1 MNQFDLFQNEDTKDL
16 TVVWTHLTKEKERM
30 DRFKIFLGHEIRRL
44 KRLKNIDWA
53 NLYIDEKWKELGI
66 TSYEW
71 SNINQLL
78 DANIVA
84 MTLALEDLTTS
95 GQKPFTVSPDS
106 LTELLADTSHYDSL
120 ETAEA
125 DDLAKYKTTC
135 DNADFFEFRG
145 FIDTEEAFFTDQEQL
160 LGYFESFFFNRD
172 SEDVNVCF
180 DINNS
185 VQMCSNFRP
194 HRHEYMTHSAA
205 RYVESVKRVAI
216 VGNGNSMMLH
226 EVLKY
231 PDIEQVVLLELDQTV
246 TRKSFKHF
254 KTDPHFH
261 DRRVD
266 WWFGDVAKSLLVL
279 PESYWQSFDLVLVD
293 LPEVV
298 LRNEFTKDLDVLEAL
313 SKLVNPDTGVIVE
326 NELSFLRFAEEFD
339 HTMEFYYPVP
349 ALCSETLAFG
359 SYAVDFFR
367 APIYDHGIAGMG
379 NLLYIKSPEGQ
390 EDRHDM
396 LHDYR
401 TKACSSSDDD
411 DKTTIIDAN
420 DAEQTSSHGVLELV
434 TLEQLS
440 SFPKSFESVA
450 ATLKTSIEGLEGF
463 SIAENGVHFD
473 DEQRIAWIVL
483 EEGYI
488 VARIQDNS
496 NTDDDDELASY
507 LGFDIQLWSQIHR
520 LSELKDAMTSAY
532 ESKHISSHKIVV
544 GGMFGKGYAKHIG
557 PSSATSSTSD
567 CATTS
572 TTENSK
578 FDVEA
583 ASKIVMEEVVALT
596 NSLEVVAAVFCGSKG
611 DPCTSFDVLKNHKM
625 VKEVIP
631 IYDCASGGTAEELYE
646 CEHSILGN
654 LISKTG
660 SRQKKRLHVLAL
672 DGGASQELHQIA
684 NSIFDSHKNRHLFLR
699 YHSVVATFPSKLE
712 KEPWRREFLDR
723 FRKQIHHDPVKL
735 GEFEIDENYW
745 FGVVSTN
752 DKQVVTKF
760 DLLQETLQ
768 ERLSASVQLRNMHGG
783 LYRYTGEAPYEG
795 PQFREKDYDKTV
807 AEGHF
812 QAQVPLA
819 IQTIMQYEGNDD
831 MKEQAAQG
839 NTMDCNFV
847 EKLVY
852 GSAMSEG
859 LLSDDKQT
867 LFRYPIGDGC
877 IVMMLGDSFN
887 IVSVWDGKV
896 HLDVNLFAASAGEES
911 TASSTAFDEKLRGFA
926 PFVGIATDT
935 QPRGLG
941 RVVNF
946 AGDLVTMD
954 RLEIGRQLMSQGHKQ
969 EEEDEGDDYD
979 YYGL

>member
-1 MNQFDLFQNEDTKDL
+1 
-16 TVVWTHLTKEKERM
+16 M

-53 NLYIDEKWKELGI
+53 NLYVDEKWKEAGM

-78 DANIVA
+78 DANLVA
-84 MTLALEDLTTS
+84 MTLALADLSTS
-95 GQKPFTVSPDS
+95 GPKPFTVSPDS

-120 ETAEA
+120 ETVEA
-125 DDLAKYKTTC
+125 DDLAKYKITC
-135 DNADFFEFRG
+135 DNSEFFEFLG

-180 DINNS
+180 DINNT
-185 VQMCSNFRP
+185 VQMCSSFRP
-194 HRHEYMTHSAA
+194 HHHEYMTHSAA

-216 VGNGNSMMLH
+216 VGNGNSMLLH

-231 PDIEQVVLLELDQTV
+231 PDIEQVVLLELDQMV

-261 DRRVD
+261 DPRVD

-298 LRNEFTKDLDVLEAL
+298 LRNEVTKDLDVLDAL
-313 SKLVNPDTGVIVE
+313 SKLLNPDTGVIVE
-326 NELSFLRFAEEFD
+326 NELSLPRFAEEFD
-339 HTMEFYYPVP
+339 HAMEFYYPVP

-367 APIYDHGIAGMG
+367 APIYDHGISDMG
-379 NLLYIKSPEGQ
+379 NLLYINSPEGP
-390 EDRHDM
+390 EDRHDL

-401 TKACSSSDDD
+401 TKACSSSSDD
-411 DKTTIIDAN
+411 DKTTTIDAKH
-420 DAEQTSSHGVLELV
+420 AEKTSSHGVLELV

-440 SFPKSFESVA
+440 SFPKSLEDVA
-450 ATLKTSIEGLEGF
+450 TTLKSSIEGLEGF

-473 DEQRIAWIVL
+473 DEQNIAWIVL

-496 NTDDDDELASY
+496 NTDEDDDLASY

-532 ESKHISSHKIVV
+532 ESKYISSHKIVV
-544 GGMFGKGYAKHIG
+544 GGMSGKGDAKHIG
-557 PSSATSSTSD
+557 PSSATSSPSD
-567 CATTS
+567 CASASTS
-572 TTENSK
+572 ENTK
-578 FDVEA
+578 FDAEA
-583 ASKIVMEEVVALT
+583 AGKMIMEEIVSLT
-596 NSLEVVAAVFCGSKG
+596 NSREVVAAVFCGSKG
-611 DPCTSFDVLKNHKM
+611 DPCTSFDALKKHKL
-625 VKEVIP
+625 VKQVIP
-631 IYDCASGGTAEELYE
+631 IYDCASEGSSEELYE
-646 CEHSILGN
+646 CEQSILAR
-654 LISKTG
+654 LKSETG
-660 SRQKKRLHVLAL
+660 FRKKKRLHMLAL
-672 DGGASQELHQIA
+672 DSGASHELHQIA
-684 NSIFDSHKNRHLFLR
+684 NSIFDSHKNRHFFLR

-723 FRKQIHHDPVKL
+723 FRKQIHHDPVKM
-735 GEFEIDENYW
+735 GEFEIDDNYW
-745 FGVVSTN
+745 FGVISTN

-760 DLLQETLQ
+760 DLLEETLQ
-768 ERLSASVQLRNMHGG
+768 ERLSASVQLRNMQGG
-783 LYRYTGEAPYEG
+783 LYRYRGEAPYEG
-795 PQFREKDYDKTV
+795 PEFREKHYDKTV
-807 AEGHF
+807 PEEHF
-812 QAQVPLA
+812 QQQVPLA
-819 IQTIMQYEGNDD
+819 IQTIIQYDGNDD

-859 LLSDDKQT
+859 LLPDDKQT
-867 LFRYPIGDGC
+867 LFRYPVGDGC

-896 HLDVNLFAASAGEES
+896 HLDVNFFAASAGEES
-911 TASSTAFDEKLRGFA
+911 TASSATFDEKLRGFA
-926 PFVGIATDT
+926 PFVDIATDS

-954 RLEIGRQLMSQGHKQ
+954 RLEIGRRLLSQGSDEE
-969 EEEDEGDDYD
+969 EEEDDDEDDDDYD
-979 YYGL
+979 YGAYGL